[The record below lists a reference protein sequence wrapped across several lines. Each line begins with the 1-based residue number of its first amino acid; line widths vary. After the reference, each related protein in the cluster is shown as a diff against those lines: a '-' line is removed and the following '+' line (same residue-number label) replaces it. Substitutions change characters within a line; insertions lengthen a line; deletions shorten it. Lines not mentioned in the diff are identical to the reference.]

1 MNVCLNRLSRRQS
14 NIYRYSEPISF
25 NACTEVPFITVC
37 LVNCLKSRTAYTA
50 VLSFIYGG
58 RFLIYGPMR
67 LRYFKLNLLMATFIK
82 RWLGPFLATWL
93 SMRMYQG
100 MFFAFSAVT
109 SFAQLRLSSI
119 NKEHDQ
125 YTEKYAKILNNRHL
139 TTSGSKC
146 AP

>member
-1 MNVCLNRLSRRQS
+1 
-14 NIYRYSEPISF
+14 
-25 NACTEVPFITVC
+25 
-37 LVNCLKSRTAYTA
+37 
-50 VLSFIYGG
+50 
-58 RFLIYGPMR
+58 MR

-82 RWLGPFLATWL
+82 RWLEPFLATWL

-109 SFAQLRLSSI
+109 NFAPLRLSSI

-125 YTEKYAKILNNRHL
+125 YTEKYAKIINNPYL

-146 AP
+146 ASWLQADPCID